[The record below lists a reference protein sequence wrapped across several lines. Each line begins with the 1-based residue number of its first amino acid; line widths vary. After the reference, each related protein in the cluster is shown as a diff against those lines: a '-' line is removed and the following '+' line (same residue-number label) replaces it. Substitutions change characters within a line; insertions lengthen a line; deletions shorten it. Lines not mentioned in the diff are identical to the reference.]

1 MPEDD
6 RKIRDLYPVIRTLVV
21 DDYEPFRRLVC
32 SMLGRMPEL
41 QLVGEASDGLQ
52 AVQKAEELRPDLI
65 LLDIGL
71 PLLSGI
77 EAAQQIST
85 VVPGATILFV
95 SQNTDASLI
104 EAALGVGIAVRN
116 KARGYVL
123 KQNVNTELLPAVEAV
138 LRGEHF
144 VSMGVT
150 HRQGKS
156 LLQRT
161 CI

>member
-6 RKIRDLYPVIRTLVV
+6 RKIRNLYPVIRTLVV

-65 LLDIGL
+65 VLDIGL
-71 PLLSGI
+71 PTLNGI

-85 VVPGATILFV
+85 VVPGATVLFV
-95 SQNTDASLI
+95 SQNSDPDVIA
-104 EAALGVGIAVRN
+104 AALGVRIALSNRV
-116 KARGYVL
+116 RGYVL

-144 VSMGVT
+144 LSTGLT
-150 HRQGKS
+150 HRCANLRRGP
-156 LLQRT
+156 
-161 CI
+161 

>member
-41 QLVGEASDGLQ
+41 QLVGEACDGLQ

-71 PLLSGI
+71 PVLSGI

-95 SQNTDASLI
+95 SQNTEASVI
-104 EAALGVGIAVRN
+104 EAALGLGIALGN

-123 KQNVNTELLPAVEAV
+123 KQNANAELLPAVKAI

-144 VSMGVT
+144 VSTGVT
-150 HRQGKS
+150 HRS
-156 LLQRT
+156 
-161 CI
+161 IPPVH